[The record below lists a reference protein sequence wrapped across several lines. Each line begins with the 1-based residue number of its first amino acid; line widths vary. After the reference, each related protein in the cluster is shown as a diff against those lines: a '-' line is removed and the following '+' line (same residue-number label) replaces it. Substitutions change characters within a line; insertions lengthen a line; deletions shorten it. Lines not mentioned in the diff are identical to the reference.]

1 MTAHPLY
8 GALNQQGLLNPI
20 KPAYN
25 QSRPDGW
32 LKLTAST
39 FNQLWTSM
47 PAVLVTVPTVTQNLL
62 HLLPTSSIPAMLYY
76 SMP

>member
-25 QSRPDGW
+25 QSGLDGW

-62 HLLPTSSIPAMLYY
+62 HLLPTSSITAMLYY